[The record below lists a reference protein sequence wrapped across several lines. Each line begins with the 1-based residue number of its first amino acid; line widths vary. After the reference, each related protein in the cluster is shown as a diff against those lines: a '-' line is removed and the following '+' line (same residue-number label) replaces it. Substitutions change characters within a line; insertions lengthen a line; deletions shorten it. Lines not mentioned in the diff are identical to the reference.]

1 MMMREKAPRRGK
13 DERWLFLLLSR
24 VAPPFECARFNP
36 TRVSRRSNDSLFLFI
51 PVYLPLTRT
60 RNHQIVN
67 QRLDRSPGKRDVDD
81 FSRHSTERAGEL
93 GE

>member
-1 MMMREKAPRRGK
+1 MRR
-13 DERWLFLLLSR
+13 FLLF
-24 VAPPFECARFNP
+24 APKKALPFECALFNP
-36 TRVSRRSNDSLFLFI
+36 GRACRGVRMILSFYLHR
-51 PVYLPLTRT
+51 VYLHLTRT